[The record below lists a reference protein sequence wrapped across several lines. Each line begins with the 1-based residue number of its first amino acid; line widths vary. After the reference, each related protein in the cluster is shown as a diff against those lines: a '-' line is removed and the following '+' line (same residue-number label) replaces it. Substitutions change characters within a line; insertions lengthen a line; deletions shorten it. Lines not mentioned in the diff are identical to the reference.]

1 MKTFNLVEL
10 SYNNTLQVR
19 YKINEEGVETNH
31 RGIVDSTQDLSEA
44 PELVKALAAEF
55 PWTEHTNP
63 DGACCWADFI
73 RVVDAERYHLAYQLS
88 DYIYK
93 DEKVSKQAKRPVIEV
108 DCLEDITAH
117 PEKVQRFAALIFTPE
132 VKAAYI
138 ASLPTVDE
146 PVMSKRQVT
155 VDLPVVEDYNEIIPA
170 VTREI
175 AAVLGAVYDSTSE
188 VIEGAFEIEQEA
200 YIEIVEPERIEVRQ
214 RQVME
219 TVLVDVEE
227 TTVLEGAV
235 QKVVKA
241 HQAEQEQGVVETIGV
256 TDESGAKVMEE
267 YDTGEVVTKIQ
278 YKGELYASDW
288 DGTL

>member
-1 MKTFNLVEL
+1 MEKIFNLVEL

-19 YKINEEGVETNH
+19 YKINEGGVITNH
-31 RGIVDSTQDLSEA
+31 RGCCDSTQDLSEA
-44 PELVKALAAEF
+44 PELVKALAVEF
-55 PWTEHTNP
+55 PFTEHINP

-146 PVMSKRQVT
+146 PVIAERQKT
-155 VDLPVVEDYNEIIPA
+155 VDLPVMEDYDH
-170 VTREI
+170 VI
-175 AAVLGAVYDSTSE
+175 AAVTATRPVQPDPSGPIL
-188 VIEGAFEIEQEA
+188 QET
-200 YIEIVEPERIEVRQ
+200 YEVEPERTEVRQ
-214 RQVME
+214 RQVQE
-219 TVLVDVEE
+219 VVLVDVEE
-227 TTVLEGAV
+227 TTVMDGAV
-235 QKVVKA
+235 LRVIKA
-241 HQAEQEQGVVETIGV
+241 HQAEKQQGVTETVGV
-256 TDESGAKVMEE
+256 TDEAGEPVMED
-267 YDTGEVVTKIQ
+267 YDTGETVTKIQ
-278 YKGELYASDW
+278 YKGELYPNNW
-288 DGTL
+288 KGIL

>member
-138 ASLPTVDE
+138 ASLPTVDVKVAGE
-146 PVMSKRQVT
+146 TTTET
-155 VDLPVVEDYNEIIPA
+155 VKVPA
-170 VTREI
+170 VTEKQVVDG
-175 AAVLGAVYDSTSE
+175 VLTDV
-188 VIEGAFEIEQEA
+188 VIEEAREEKREVQATQAF
-200 YIEIVEPERIEVRQ
+200 
-214 RQVME
+214 
-219 TVLVDVEE
+219 
-227 TTVLEGAV
+227 
-235 QKVVKA
+235 
-241 HQAEQEQGVVETIGV
+241 
-256 TDESGAKVMEE
+256 
-267 YDTGEVVTKIQ
+267 IQ
-278 YKGELYASDW
+278 YKGELYASARD
-288 DGTL
+288 LL